1 MTSRIDHNATFV
13 PVRFWSPANQGF
25 YKRYRE
31 WLVAGGYTDAT
42 LQQYTVV
49 LRLAISILNKE
60 YWQIDLTHDVVK
72 VRQRIDERYS
82 SAATRQSYHKGLH
95 KLVEYL
101 ANIQGRPKP
110 AKPIN
115 RAYFLDGLPDWL
127 GDQLRT
133 YIRVSQRNWL
143 PEVRCLRGA
152 NLIGRLTKV
161 LRWIH
166 TDTPLTVLPDLT
178 PDRWFAYVDARL
190 TDGIS
195 ARSLNGDLATLI
207 GFLLF
212 VRDGG
217 TPICERLLKVER
229 LKQATPMPKDVTS
242 ERLRLVQNAITD
254 ESQREHRACQRMGVM
269 DRAWFLLMLHCGLR
283 VGEVRRLLR
292 SDIDLTDQRIRIE
305 QSKGL
310 KDRIVY
316 LSPDTVL
323 AIQAYLPLR
332 GVAASDHLF
341 IYRHRPLTVTYCA
354 QRLKTYGKR
363 CGVTVTPHQLRH
375 SCATL
380 LLNAGAPIVTVQ
392 RLLGHRHIDT
402 TLGYARLYDRTIADD
417 YFTAMRVVE
426 QRFVEQRLSAVP
438 STDDTN
444 SPTAHLLNLVNQ
456 LIDDGN
462 TDQQALIQQLKSS
475 IRQLVHQPNAP
486 IDTDT

>member
-31 WLVAGGYTDAT
+31 WLVAGGYSRSA
-42 LQQYTVV
+42 LEQYTVV
-49 LRLAISILNKE
+49 LRLAISILGKE
-60 YWQIDLTHDVVK
+60 YWQIDLNHDVVK
-72 VRQRIDERYS
+72 VLERIDKRYG

-110 AKPIN
+110 PKPIN
-115 RAYFLDGLPDWL
+115 WAYFLDGLPDWL
-127 GDQLRT
+127 GDQLRA
-133 YIRVSQRNWL
+133 YLHVSQRNWL
-143 PEVRCLRGA
+143 PDVRLERGA
-152 NLIGRLTKV
+152 SLIGRLTQV
-161 LRWIH
+161 LRW
-166 TDTPLTVLPDLT
+166 TNNVAPLTDIADIA

-190 TDGIS
+190 NEGIS
-195 ARSLNGDLATLI
+195 PVSLNGDLATLI

-217 TPICERLLKVER
+217 TPICERLLQVER
-229 LKQATPMPKDVTS
+229 LKQAAPMPKDVAP
-242 ERLRLVQNAITD
+242 ERLCLVQLAISD
-254 ESQREHRACQRMGVM
+254 ESQRDHRAYRRMGLM
-269 DRAWFLLMLHCGLR
+269 DKAWFLLMLHCGLR

-323 AIQAYLPLR
+323 AIQGYLPLR
-332 GVAASDHLF
+332 GMAASDHLF

-354 QRLKTYGKR
+354 HRLRTYGQR

-402 TLGYARLYDRTIADD
+402 TLGYARLYDHTIADD
-417 YFTAMRVVE
+417 YFTAMQV
-426 QRFVEQRLSAVP
+426 VEQRLSAVP

-444 SPTAHLLNLVNQ
+444 NPTANLLNLVNQ
-456 LIDDGN
+456 LSNDGDA
-462 TDQQALIQQLKSS
+462 DQQALIQQLKSS
-475 IRQLVHQPNAP
+475 IRQLAYHPNVP
-486 IDTDT
+486 IDTDTRSI